1 MYVAHAVGANT
12 CHDTVENDVINHVNT
27 RQNKRYS
34 LSPPRKYDHEH
45 YLCCL
50 LLPREA
56 RAASFALRAFNV
68 EVAQVGR
75 AHTCTHVLS
84 TCIVHACIRDV
95 ADA

>member
-1 MYVAHAVGANT
+1 MILWRALSSIISNQASSIV
-12 CHDTVENDVINHVNT
+12 CH
-27 RQNKRYS
+27 
-34 LSPPRKYDHEH
+34 PPRKYDHEH

-75 AHTCTHVLS
+75 VLVYQARLSLPLLAAHVS
-84 TCIVHACIRDV
+84 GEWKRGV
-95 ADA
+95 